1 MAADLTRR
9 RKTEG
14 RGQTRAAAA
23 PPLFARVTLFCLLS
37 SVICPLAAQ
46 NWTDPTQPPAGI
58 YGGQGDQGAAN
69 VIRPRANNGLQSVII
84 SPQRRAA
91 IINGET
97 VELGAKIG
105 GAKLIEVNEGGVVLQ
120 GIRGKRMLALFPGV
134 SLKMKTDSTAQSGQE
149 NTKSENEADHAVTK
163 EKR

>member
-1 MAADLTRR
+1 MDADLIRR
-9 RKTEG
+9 QRTED
-14 RGQTRAAAA
+14 RGQNCGAATLQFFSWV
-23 PPLFARVTLFCLLS
+23 LFSVLCGIS
-37 SVICPLAAQ
+37 SPLAAQ
-46 NWTDPTQPPAGI
+46 DLRDPTQPPAGV
-58 YGGQGDQGAAN
+58 YDGQGGQGAAN

-120 GIRGKRMLALFPGV
+120 GNRGKRMLALFPGV
-134 SLKMKTDSTAQSGQE
+134 NLKMKTDNTAQSGQK
-149 NTKSENEADHAVTK
+149 NIKSANEADTAVPK
-163 EKR
+163 EK